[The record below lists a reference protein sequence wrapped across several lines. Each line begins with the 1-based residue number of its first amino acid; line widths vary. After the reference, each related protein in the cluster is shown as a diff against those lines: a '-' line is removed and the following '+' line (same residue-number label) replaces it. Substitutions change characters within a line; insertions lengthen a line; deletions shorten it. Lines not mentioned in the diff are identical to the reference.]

1 MYVNNIKTGKCQ
13 GTVKSHSYNLL
24 HHTPFLLFW
33 GSFPFRSITINS
45 VNQVTNPEIISDN
58 FLLCPVFTSYR
69 AFPLQSILFFVVY
82 CSKTGSIKAI
92 RECTIMGKGEDIRGI
107 ILLISLLFMT
117 LMLCHL
123 FNLN

>member
-1 MYVNNIKTGKCQ
+1 MPRNCKISFLQ
-13 GTVKSHSYNLL
+13 SSPSHPLPSFPNVQ
-24 HHTPFLLFW
+24 LLFW
-33 GSFPFRSITINS
+33 ASFPFRSITINS

>member
-1 MYVNNIKTGKCQ
+1 MPRNCKISFLQ
-13 GTVKSHSYNLL
+13 SSPSHPLPSFPNVQ
-24 HHTPFLLFW
+24 LLFW

-92 RECTIMGKGEDIRGI
+92 RECSIMGKGEDIRGI